1 MAAGPILTF
10 YAAPNTHTI
19 QAKQYDL
26 YCNVNNITS
35 TNNFHK
41 LRCKVVKIDIQE
53 SIILVCLLKFSI
65 GGASKSYQ
73 KGKC

>member
-26 YCNVNNITS
+26 YCNVNYITGS
-35 TNNFHK
+35 GDSPE
-41 LRCKVVKIDIQE
+41 VKPN
-53 SIILVCLLKFSI
+53 C
-65 GGASKSYQ
+65 Y
-73 KGKC
+73 